1 MKKGFLDFNWNNTD
15 EFSSE
20 EISYYLFLE
29 GKSINAIA
37 KIRKL
42 EREEIQSHIISGKI
56 KFGILSKAKN
66 EEELFNYLCTVAKE
80 ERIRVLDSMDNIL
93 KEKLMHYIIERYNH
107 MDWKQ
112 KEKSIWLIGEAKYE
126 GAISILLKA
135 SVHKNINLRRLS
147 VSALGKFEN
156 LKGESALI
164 RALEDENSQ
173 VIQYAIKSLERIK
186 SNRGVEKVKKIL
198 NSTDKKYLKEACE
211 NYLESIEEVRGRK

>member
-1 MKKGFLDFNWNNTD
+1 MFLKKGFLDLNWNNID

-37 KIRKL
+37 KIRRL
-42 EREEIQSHIISGKI
+42 EKEEIQSHIISGKI

-80 ERIRVLDSMDNIL
+80 ERIRVLDVMDNKL
-93 KEKLMHYIIERYNH
+93 KDKLMSYIIEKYNS
-107 MDWKQ
+107 MNWKER
-112 KEKSIWLIGEAKYE
+112 EKSIWLIGEAKYE
-126 GAISILLKA
+126 EAISILLKA

-186 SNRGVEKVKKIL
+186 STKGVGKVKKIL
-198 NSTDKKYLKEACE
+198 SSTDKQYLKEACE
-211 NYLESIEEVRGRK
+211 NYLKSIE